1 MEAKSTLEK
10 PESAKANRSCG
21 SMQRMGR
28 RRWFAHLCLY
38 AEDGWA
44 GPFKTIDEAI
54 GATLKDEE
62 WWDIHIHPIYITTGR
77 KLSKAEIEER
87 ALQQLRQLEMAPFAH
102 QLSGKLSGGQQQR
115 IAIARALINEP
126 MIIMADEPTGN
137 LDSGNTKLVF
147 DIFSSLAH
155 EKDIAVLAV
164 THDLDFA
171 KQADRVIEMKDGHI
185 VQAGA

>member
-77 KLSKAEIEER
+77 KLSKAEIEEMGVDYAWEVATDEAWAIKR
-87 ALQQLRQLEMAPFAH
+87 AKP
-102 QLSGKLSGGQQQR
+102 
-115 IAIARALINEP
+115 
-126 MIIMADEPTGN
+126 PT
-137 LDSGNTKLVF
+137 
-147 DIFSSLAH
+147 H
-155 EKDIAVLAV
+155 
-164 THDLDFA
+164 
-171 KQADRVIEMKDGHI
+171 VI
-185 VQAGA
+185 